1 MKVVQDLP
9 PTTRYGTLALDL
21 EIYGMN
27 PRQLHRP
34 SGQFASLGISD
45 GKTVWMIEREAQI
58 EKALHRIHGC
68 QWVFHNADFDLRHL
82 RRWADVPMRTTD
94 KYWDTL
100 LVEKLLWGGWYD
112 QFGLRDLARRY
123 LNVYVSKESRDEFS
137 KAHEMSPDMMAYA
150 ARDPY
155 LTYKIYEKQRPL
167 LEADSGSHYVWHNID
182 GPALWAFIDFA
193 GITLNVRKWR
203 ALTEKWKG
211 ICAEIAAKYP
221 QTNLNA
227 PGQVKELLH
236 RCKIKV
242 PNTLEATLTPYKG
255 HPVVDDLLTY
265 REAQARSDRYGDNIL
280 DMVEA
285 DGKLRAGFK
294 VTQAETGRTA
304 CDGPNLQNQPNE
316 FDYRDCYEAP
326 VGERICAYDYAKQ
339 EPNVTAQ
346 ISQDPELL
354 KCLRAGEDVHL
365 NAVRNIYGDQTIQ
378 KKGPDGRNTDEY
390 HVGKTLNLGL
400 SYGLTASGLAA
411 RTGKPVEE
419 CERLVKAYFNTY
431 RGMRTYIDRTRFESE
446 RDGFVRSPAGRRIWQ
461 NWYGYPARNSSINAR
476 IQAGGADMIK
486 RSIVLLHTRYVGE
499 YFPVVGPIHDELLAQ
514 CQASEVKRLSK
525 NMDWAMTTAYREICP
540 DVNPKYIYDVSIG
553 KSWAEKG

>member
-1 MKVVQDLP
+1 MNIVQGLP
-9 PTTRYGTLALDL
+9 PTTRYGTMALDL
-21 EIYGMN
+21 EIYRMN
-27 PRQLHRP
+27 ARQLHRP
-34 SGQFASLGISD
+34 SGEFASLGISD
-45 GKTVWMIEREAQI
+45 GETVWMVEREAQV
-58 EKALHRIHGC
+58 EKALHRINGC
-68 QWVFHNADFDLRHL
+68 RWVFHNADFDLRHL
-82 RRWADVPMRTTD
+82 RRWADVPMRSVD

-123 LNVYVSKESRDEFS
+123 LNVYVSKESRDEFP
-137 KAHEMSPDMMAYA
+137 KAHEMTPDMMNYA

-155 LTYKIYEKQRPL
+155 LTMKVYEKQRPL
-167 LEADSGSHYVWHNID
+167 LEADEGSSFIWNTID

-193 GITLNVRKWR
+193 GITLNVRKWK
-203 ALTEKWKG
+203 ALTDKWKA
-211 ICAEIAAKYP
+211 IMVEIAAKYSN
-221 QTNLNA
+221 TNLNA
-227 PGQVKELLH
+227 PAQVKELLA
-236 RCKIKV
+236 RCKIVV
-242 PNTLEATLTPYKG
+242 PNTLEETLTPYKG
-255 HPVVDDLLTY
+255 HPVVDNLLAY
-265 REAQARSDRYGDNIL
+265 REASKRASSYGDNIL
-280 DMVEA
+280 EMVEA

-326 VGERICAYDYAKQ
+326 RGERICTYDYAKQ

-346 ISQDPELL
+346 LSQDPELL

-365 NAVRNIYGDQTIQ
+365 NAVRNIYNDQTIQ
-378 KKGPDGRNTDEY
+378 KKDKAGRNTDEY

-400 SYGLTASGLAA
+400 SYGLTASGLSA
-411 RTGKPVEE
+411 RTGLPLKE
-419 CERLVKAYFNTY
+419 CDRLVKAYFTTY
-431 RGMRTYIDRTRFESE
+431 RGMRSYIDRTRFESE
-446 RDGFVRSPAGRRIWQ
+446 RDGYVRSPSGRRIWQ
-461 NWYGYPARNSSINAR
+461 NWYGYPAKNSSINAR

-486 RSIVLLHTRYVGE
+486 RSIVLLHQKYVGG

-514 CQASEVKRLSK
+514 CPSAEVKRLSK

-540 DVNPKYIYDVSIG
+540 DVNPKYIFDGHVG